1 MLMPQSSKGSSNRSR
16 IAKLAS
22 GLIEGIYKLSVA
34 DKMLS
39 IVALLVV
46 VTILLVTTSFQS
58 MRLQY
63 DYRHLLANSTSSAV
77 NVGRANAL
85 IYAVVMESRGI
96 YMSSD
101 PATVK
106 RFADGVFQR
115 NRELADVLAQWE
127 KSVRPDDAE
136 RFAIFKSRIE
146 QFIEFRRQLAS
157 RAIEINSE
165 AARKWGDNNVNR
177 ALRSQLNADLEAL
190 AKIYASRATEVAELG
205 DLNRYATWYLFALG
219 LVTSAIGALLILV
232 TRTFVTR
239 PLSEMSRA
247 TDSIAAGR
255 IEIDIPFVERKDEIG
270 HLARAVQNFR
280 AAVIRNSALEQLEL
294 GTAKQ
299 RDLVI
304 GERDRLQDKYI
315 ETKWQLH
322 AALNNIA
329 QGLVMIDAKAKILM
343 TNGQFKKM
351 YQLPAELFGPD
362 CTLTDVLAY
371 RAEKGLFAGNVRETV
386 ATILARMAKGVPS
399 VTELSLADGRIIRV
413 SEQPMDG
420 AAWVSTHEDFTEQRR
435 AELKLARTERLLATI
450 IENIGQAIVARDAR
464 DQRYIFVNKAA
475 EKLFGLPR
483 DQIVG
488 RSPRDLFPAESADII
503 EQQDRKLL
511 AGEHD
516 FEVAVRTMETPRNGR
531 RKVAARRLQVGD
543 DGDTSHVFLS
553 LIDDLTHQRALAEP
567 AA

>member
-1 MLMPQSSKGSSNRSR
+1 MPLPSKSSPNGFSV
-16 IAKLAS
+16 AKLAT
-22 GLIEGIYKLSVA
+22 GLREGIYNLSVA
-34 DKMLS
+34 DKMLG
-39 IVALLVV
+39 IVALLMV
-46 VTILLVTTSFQS
+46 VTVLLVTTAFQS

-63 DYRHLLANSTSSAV
+63 DYRHLLATSTSSAV
-77 NVGRANAL
+77 NVGRTNAL

-96 YMSSD
+96 YMSRD
-101 PATVK
+101 PAAVK

-115 NRELADVLAQWE
+115 NRELTDVLAQWE
-127 KSVRPDDAE
+127 KAVRPDDAE
-136 RFAIFKSRIE
+136 RFTAFKTRIE
-146 QFIEFRRQLAS
+146 QFIEFRRELAS
-157 RAIEINSE
+157 RAIEVNSE
-165 AARKWGDNNVNR
+165 DARKWGDNNINR
-177 ALRSQLNADLEAL
+177 ALRGQLNADLEAL
-190 AKIYASRATEVAELG
+190 TGIYASRATEVADLG
-205 DLNRYATWYLFALG
+205 ELNRYASWYLFALG
-219 LVTSAIGALLILV
+219 IVTSAIGALLLLV

-247 TDSIAAGR
+247 TDSIAAGK
-255 IEIDIPFVERKDEIG
+255 IEIDIPCVERKDEIG

-280 AAVIRNSALEQLEL
+280 AAVIRNSALEQLEI

-304 GERDRLQDKYI
+304 GERDRLQDKYL

-329 QGLVMIDAKAKILM
+329 QGLVMIDAKAKIIM

-351 YQLPAELFGPD
+351 YELPAELFGPD
-362 CTLTDVLAY
+362 CTLTDILTY
-371 RAEKGLFAGNVRETV
+371 RAERGLFTGDVQQTV
-386 ATILARMAKGVPS
+386 EAILARMAKGAPV

-413 SEQPMDG
+413 SEQSMDG

-435 AELKLARTERLLATI
+435 AERTLARTEHFLATI

-464 DQRYIFVNKAA
+464 DQRYIFVNRSA
-475 EKLFGLPR
+475 EKLLGLPR

-488 RSPRDLFPAESADII
+488 RTPRDLFPAESADII

-516 FEVAVRTMETPRNGR
+516 FAVAVRTMETPRNGR
-531 RKVAARRLQVGD
+531 RKVAARRLKVGD
-543 DGDTSHVFLS
+543 EGDTSQVFLS
-553 LIDDLTHQRALAEP
+553 LIDDLTDQRAFAE
-567 AA
+567 AAA